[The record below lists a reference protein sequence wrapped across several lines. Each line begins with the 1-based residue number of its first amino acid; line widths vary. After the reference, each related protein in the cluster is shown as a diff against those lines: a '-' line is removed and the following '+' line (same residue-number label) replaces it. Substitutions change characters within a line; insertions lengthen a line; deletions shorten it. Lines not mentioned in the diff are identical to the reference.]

1 MTPKRIFL
9 YFVCAAAAL
18 NGILLILEVRST
30 PAERAAQVI
39 AAEAAGEGLP
49 AMIAVGE
56 VIRARGS
63 FRGFSVM
70 SKDLPAVF
78 AAESRATRFKARLS
92 WALSRLR
99 LLSGGATHFENVRL
113 FGRPVWSKG
122 MTLTARWA
130 GLEFY
135 RKSAPWDLLSGKIK
149 I

>member
-1 MTPKRIFL
+1 MTPKRL
-9 YFVCAAAAL
+9 LVYFICAAAVL
-18 NGILLILEVRST
+18 NGFLLILEARST

-56 VIRARGS
+56 VIRARGN

-70 SKDLPAVF
+70 SKNLPVIF
-78 AAESRATRFKARLS
+78 AAESRGTRFKARAA
-92 WALSRLR
+92 WALSRFR
-99 LLSGGATHFENVRL
+99 LLSGGATQFENVRL

-135 RKSAPWDLLSGKIK
+135 RKSRPWDLFIGKIK